1 MKQLLLAA
9 ALTVGLPTLS
19 LAEQPL
25 SDDQAIAVIEAY
37 WNAALLHVPLGTFDV
52 VSDDSEGG
60 PNAMPESA
68 LERWYLP
75 LQQAG
80 VIAITEEP
88 GAAKK
93 IAVTVTAEG
102 RKKNVSDD
110 PAMLAMRQGMPKIE
124 KITRNEAI
132 HRGADDYRIVGAQ
145 YIANWEDAVAGVLAY
160 CGNAVTPE
168 QKSVVLLKFD
178 PVAGEWRVL
187 AEDDANAAD
196 AFCTQKVASALP

>member
-1 MKQLLLAA
+1 MKQLVLAA
-9 ALTVGLPTLS
+9 ALTVGVPTLC

-25 SDDQAIAVIEAY
+25 SDDRAIEVIEAA
-37 WNAALLHVPLGTFDV
+37 WNASLFHVPLGTFDV
-52 VSDDSEGG
+52 VPDDSEGG

-80 VIAITEEP
+80 VIAIAEDP
-88 GAAKK
+88 GPAKK

-102 RKKNVSDD
+102 REKNVSDD
-110 PAMLAMRQGMPKIE
+110 PDMLAMRQGVPKIE
-124 KITRNEAI
+124 KITRNEPI
-132 HRGADDYRIVGAQ
+132 HRGDDDYRIVEAS
-145 YIANWEDAVAGVLAY
+145 YIANWEDAVADVLSY
-160 CGNAVTPE
+160 CGNPVTPE

-178 PVAGEWRVL
+178 AVSRDWKIV

-196 AFCTQKVASALP
+196 AFCTQKVADALP